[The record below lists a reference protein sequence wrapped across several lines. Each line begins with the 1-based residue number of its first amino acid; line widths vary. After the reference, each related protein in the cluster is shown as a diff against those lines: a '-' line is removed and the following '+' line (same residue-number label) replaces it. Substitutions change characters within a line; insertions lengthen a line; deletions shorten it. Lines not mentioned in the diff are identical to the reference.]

1 MIFLIEATVF
11 LRGFIFHAAKNII
24 SLSPNRRLV
33 KPTIVAEKR
42 LPQLQR
48 KCVFPKKI
56 QPKHFNYLLKVP
68 FFSLLDV
75 LVAPKIIYSNYS
87 HKKKKKYIYMQ
98 VVQIFLWETNPSSSH
113 PRLQSLH
120 LSLFPHLR
128 PARAAR
134 AALTL
139 ATGASYEGFFKP
151 TWPPVTYP
159 ARNSSFHP
167 PNKKGNFLRKTH
179 RLYLSPFIW

>member
-42 LPQLQR
+42 LPQLQG

-87 HKKKKKYIYMQ
+87 HQKKKNIYIYAGCSD
-98 VVQIFLWETNPSSSH
+98 FLVGNQPFIIPPTSTIASSQFVSSS
-113 PRLQSLH
+113 
-120 LSLFPHLR
+120 
-128 PARAAR
+128 PAS
-134 AALTL
+134 
-139 ATGASYEGFFKP
+139 ASC
-151 TWPPVTYP
+151 T
-159 ARNSSFHP
+159 SCLDL
-167 PNKKGNFLRKTH
+167 GNWCIL
-179 RLYLSPFIW
+179 